1 MIWLGKLFERLR
13 MPALVTPFRYYDG
26 DKGQVIEIKTSPF
39 YTILTVGDKEFFFN
53 RESGK
58 YDGFGAMEKD
68 LPRAD
73 DYTADCIPQS
83 VHAHERSE

>member
-1 MIWLGKLFERLR
+1 MLRLPMIWLGKLFERFK
-13 MPALVTPFRYYDG
+13 MPALVTPFRFYDG

-39 YTILTVGDKEFFFN
+39 YTKLIVGDKEFFFN

-68 LPRAD
+68 LSELATTGDCTP
-73 DYTADCIPQS
+73 DYIQQ
-83 VHAHERSE
+83 